1 MVKTTLNING
11 IKCKMCE
18 AHVNELIQE
27 KYDVKKVKS
36 SAKENKTVV
45 LSEKELDIEALKGQ
59 IADIGFELVSAETE

>member
-11 IKCKMCE
+11 MKCKMCE

>member
-11 IKCKMCE
+11 MKCKMCE
-18 AHVNELIQE
+18 APVNELIQE

-36 SAKENKTVV
+36 SAKENRTVV